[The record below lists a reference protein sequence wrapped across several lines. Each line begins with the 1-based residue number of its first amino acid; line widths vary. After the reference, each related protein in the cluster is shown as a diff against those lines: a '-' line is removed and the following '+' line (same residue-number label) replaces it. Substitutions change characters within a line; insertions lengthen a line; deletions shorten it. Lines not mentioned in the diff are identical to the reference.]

1 MWKEEITTNR
11 SSINSTKTARKKG
24 FTPFFYLKSRIAEID
39 FDLFLVF
46 FLFLGIGLVQVYS
59 TSFIF
64 ATEKLGNGLFFFYKQ
79 ALFSV
84 VSVCA
89 MLFFMSV
96 PLKYLRK
103 LHLFIW
109 AAVTLT
115 VFAVFIPGIGVKVGG
130 ALRWI
135 QLPFG
140 FRFEGAEYLKVFLPL
155 VLAGL
160 MTSQWRDLKSWAL
173 PLKAVILL
181 TPILVLLKHPD
192 FGSFFIASAV
202 IFTVFFCF
210 GLAWRYII
218 GLGAT
223 GFVAFLALIWYVP
236 YRKAR
241 LMAFLDPWSDPSGSS
256 FQVVQ
261 SMLSIYGGGVTGK
274 GLGQSQ
280 AKLFFL
286 PEAHTDFTFAVFGEE
301 YGFIGVLVLI
311 ALYGFVVLKGVRI
324 SLKLQDYHHR
334 IMAIGLTAM
343 FTYQVFINIGV
354 NVGLLPTKGLTL
366 PFLSYGGS
374 SLVAMGVLFGLLL
387 NISRF
392 QTKAS

>member
-1 MWKEEITTNR
+1 M
-11 SSINSTKTARKKG
+11 
-24 FTPFFYLKSRIAEID
+24 
-39 FDLFLVF
+39 
-46 FLFLGIGLVQVYS
+46 QVYS

-64 ATEKLGNGLFFFYKQ
+64 ATEKLGNGLYFFQRQF
-79 ALFSV
+79 LFCF
-84 VSVCA
+84 VSAFA
-89 MLFFMSV
+89 MFFFMSV
-96 PLKYLRK
+96 PMKWLRR
-103 LHLFIW
+103 LYLFIW
-109 AAVTLT
+109 AAVALSI
-115 VFAVFIPGIGVKVGG
+115 FAVFIPGIGVRVGG

-155 VLAGL
+155 CLAGL
-160 MTSQWRDLKSWAL
+160 MTTKWRDMGQWGLLLKTFVL
-173 PLKAVILL
+173 M
-181 TPILVLLKHPD
+181 TPIVVLLKHPD
-192 FGSFFIASAV
+192 FGSFFIASSV
-202 IFTVFFCF
+202 IFTVLFCF
-210 GLAWRYII
+210 GLAWRYIFGVAI
-218 GLGAT
+218 T
-223 GFVAFLALIWYVP
+223 GFAAFMGLIWFVP

-261 SMLSIYGGGVTGK
+261 SMLSLYGGGITGK

-301 YGFIGVLVLI
+301 YGFIGVILLI
-311 ALYGFVVLKGVRI
+311 SLYGFVVLKGVKIALR
-324 SLKLQDYHHR
+324 LQDYHHR
-334 IMAIGLTAM
+334 ILAIGLTSM
-343 FTYQVFINIGV
+343 FAYQVFINIGV

-392 QTKAS
+392 QVRS

>member
-1 MWKEEITTNR
+1 
-11 SSINSTKTARKKG
+11 
-24 FTPFFYLKSRIAEID
+24 
-39 FDLFLVF
+39 
-46 FLFLGIGLVQVYS
+46 
-59 TSFIF
+59 
-64 ATEKLGNGLFFFYKQ
+64 
-79 ALFSV
+79 
-84 VSVCA
+84 

-96 PLKYLRK
+96 PFKYFRK
-103 LHLFIW
+103 LSLFIW
-109 AAVTLT
+109 AAVTLS
-115 VFAVFIPGIGVKVGG
+115 VVAVFIPGIGVRVGG

-140 FRFEGAEYLKVFLPL
+140 LRFEGAEYLKVFLPIC
-155 VLAGL
+155 LAGL
-160 MTSQWRDLKSWAL
+160 MTSKWRDLKSWGIVV
-173 PLKAVILL
+173 KAIILL
-181 TPILVLLKHPD
+181 TPILILLKHPD

-210 GLAWRYII
+210 GLAWKYIF
-218 GLGAT
+218 GLGVS

-261 SMLSIYGGGVTGK
+261 SMLSLYGGGITGK
-274 GLGQSQ
+274 GLGESQ

-301 YGFIGVLVLI
+301 QGFIGVLLLI
-311 ALYGFVVLKGVRI
+311 CLYGFVVLKGVRI

-334 IMAIGLTAM
+334 IVAVGLTSVFA
-343 FTYQVFINIGV
+343 YQVFINIGV

-392 QTKAS
+392 QTKAR